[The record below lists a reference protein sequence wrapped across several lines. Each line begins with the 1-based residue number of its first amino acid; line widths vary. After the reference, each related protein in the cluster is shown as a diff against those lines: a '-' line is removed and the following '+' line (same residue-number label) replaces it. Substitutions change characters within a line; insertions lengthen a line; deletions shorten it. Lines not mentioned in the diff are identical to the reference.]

1 MDRGQKISQESR
13 MSSSQAPDL
22 VRRDAEALV
31 VAKAAIRA
39 AALLDIPNTVLAK
52 VLGVSEASISRMRAG
67 KFSLEQSPKAFELSV
82 LFVRLFRG
90 LDAIVGGDAAAARS
104 WLRTENT
111 ALRGTPISL
120 IQSVIGLTQTV
131 QYVDARR
138 ARI

>member
-1 MDRGQKISQESR
+1 MDRGRKISQESR

-22 VRRDAEALV
+22 VRRDAEAQV

-120 IQSVIGLTQTV
+120 IQSVIG
-131 QYVDARR
+131 
-138 ARI
+138 

>member
-1 MDRGQKISQESR
+1 MSQS
-13 MSSSQAPDL
+13 L
-22 VRRDAEALV
+22 VSEPPQSDAESQV
-31 VAKAAIRA
+31 VTKAAIRA

-52 VLGVSEASISRMRAG
+52 ILGVSEASVSRMRAG
-67 KFSLEQSPKAFELSV
+67 KFSLEQSSKAFELSV

-111 ALRGTPISL
+111 ALRGTPITL
-120 IQSVIGLTQTV
+120 IQSVTGLTQTV

>member
-1 MDRGQKISQESR
+1 
-13 MSSSQAPDL
+13 
-22 VRRDAEALV
+22 
-31 VAKAAIRA
+31 
-39 AALLDIPNTVLAK
+39 
-52 VLGVSEASISRMRAG
+52 VLGLSEASISRMRAG

>member
-1 MDRGQKISQESR
+1 MSQSLASARSESPAE
-13 MSSSQAPDL
+13 SQ
-22 VRRDAEALV
+22 V

-39 AALLDIPNTVLAK
+39 AAILDIPNTVLAK
-52 VLGVSEASISRMRAG
+52 VLGVSEASVSRMRAG
-67 KFSLEQSPKAFELSV
+67 KFSLEQSSKAFELSV

-111 ALRGTPISL
+111 ALRGTPITL
-120 IQSVIGLTQTV
+120 IQSVIGLTQAV

>member
-1 MDRGQKISQESR
+1 MSGFQASDLSQ
-13 MSSSQAPDL
+13 
-22 VRRDAEALV
+22 RDAEAQV

-67 KFSLEQSPKAFELSV
+67 KFNLEQSPKAFELSV

-90 LDAIVGGDAAAARS
+90 LDAIVGGDADAARS

-111 ALRGTPISL
+111 ALRGTPIRL

>member
-1 MDRGQKISQESR
+1 MTQL
-13 MSSSQAPDL
+13 QASEL
-22 VRRDAEALV
+22 SKGGVEFQV

-52 VLGVSEASISRMRAG
+52 VLGLSEASVSRMQAG

-111 ALRGTPISL
+111 ALRGTPMTL
-120 IQSVIGLTQTV
+120 IQSVTGLTQSV

>member
-1 MDRGQKISQESR
+1 MSQSIA
-13 MSSSQAPDL
+13 SNPS
-22 VRRDAEALV
+22 EADDEAQV

-52 VLGVSEASISRMRAG
+52 VLGVSEASVSRMRAG
-67 KFSLEQSPKAFELSV
+67 KFSLEQSSKSFELSV
-82 LFVRLFRG
+82 LFLRLFRS
-90 LDAIVGGDAAAARS
+90 LDAIVGGDPAAARS

-111 ALRGTPISL
+111 ALRGMPLTL
-120 IQSVIGLTQTV
+120 IQSVTGLTQTV

>member
-1 MDRGQKISQESR
+1 MSQSLASARSESPAE
-13 MSSSQAPDL
+13 SQ
-22 VRRDAEALV
+22 V

-39 AALLDIPNTVLAK
+39 AAILDIPNTVLAK
-52 VLGVSEASISRMRAG
+52 VLGVSEASVSRMRAG

-111 ALRGTPISL
+111 ALRGAPITL
-120 IQSVIGLTQTV
+120 IQSVIGLTQAV

>member
-1 MDRGQKISQESR
+1 MSQLLASDLSR
-13 MSSSQAPDL
+13 NE
-22 VRRDAEALV
+22 AEALV

-52 VLGVSEASISRMRAG
+52 VLGLSEASVSRMRAG

-104 WLRTENT
+104 WLKTENT
-111 ALRGTPISL
+111 ALRGKPLTL
-120 IQSVIGLTQTV
+120 IQSVTGLTQTV

-138 ARI
+138 ARV

>member
-1 MDRGQKISQESR
+1 MSQLQPSDLPQVNAES
-13 MSSSQAPDL
+13 Q
-22 VRRDAEALV
+22 V

-67 KFSLEQSPKAFELSV
+67 KFNLGQSPKAFELSV

-90 LDAIVGGDAAAARS
+90 LDAIVGGDAVAARS

-111 ALRGTPISL
+111 ALRGAPIAL
-120 IQSVIGLTQTV
+120 IQSVTGLTQTV

>member
-1 MDRGQKISQESR
+1 
-13 MSSSQAPDL
+13 MSSFQAPDL
-22 VRRDAEALV
+22 AQRDAEAQV

-39 AALLDIPNTVLAK
+39 AALLDISNTVLAK
-52 VLGVSEASISRMRAG
+52 VLGLSEASISRMRAG

>member
-1 MDRGQKISQESR
+1 MSQLLASDLSR
-13 MSSSQAPDL
+13 NE
-22 VRRDAEALV
+22 AEAQV

-52 VLGVSEASISRMRAG
+52 VLGLSEASVSRMRAG

-104 WLRTENT
+104 WLKTENT
-111 ALRGTPISL
+111 ALRGKPLTL
-120 IQSVIGLTQTV
+120 IQSVTGLTQTV

-138 ARI
+138 ARV

>member
-1 MDRGQKISQESR
+1 MTASLASERPQSE
-13 MSSSQAPDL
+13 
-22 VRRDAEALV
+22 AEAQV

-39 AALLDIPNTVLAK
+39 AALLDIPSTVLAK
-52 VLGVSEASISRMRAG
+52 VLGVSDASISRMRAG
-67 KFSLEQSPKAFELSV
+67 KFNLEQSPKAFELSV

-104 WLRTENT
+104 WLRTENA
-111 ALRGTPISL
+111 ALRGKPITL
-120 IQSVIGLTQTV
+120 IQSVTGLTQTV

>member
-1 MDRGQKISQESR
+1 MTQL
-13 MSSSQAPDL
+13 ATPDL
-22 VRRDAEALV
+22 SQSEAEYQV
-31 VAKAAIRA
+31 VAKATVRA
-39 AALLDIPNTVLAK
+39 AALLDVPNTVLAK
-52 VLGVSEASISRMRAG
+52 VLGVSEASVSRMRVG
-67 KFSLEQSPKAFELSV
+67 KFNLQQSPKAFELSV

-111 ALRGTPISL
+111 ALRGMPLTL
-120 IQSVIGLTQTV
+120 IQSVTGLAQTV

>member
-1 MDRGQKISQESR
+1 
-13 MSSSQAPDL
+13 MSSFQAPDL
-22 VRRDAEALV
+22 AQRDAEAQV

-39 AALLDIPNTVLAK
+39 AALLDISNTVLAK
-52 VLGVSEASISRMRAG
+52 VLGLSEASISRMRAG

-90 LDAIVGGDAAAARS
+90 LDAIVGGDAAAARA

>member
-1 MDRGQKISQESR
+1 MSQSL
-13 MSSSQAPDL
+13 SSDLSQG
-22 VRRDAEALV
+22 DAESQV

-39 AALLDIPNTVLAK
+39 AALLDISNTVLAK
-52 VLGVSEASISRMRAG
+52 VLGVSEASISRMRTG
-67 KFSLEQSPKAFELSV
+67 KFSPEPSSKAFELSV

-90 LDAIVGGDAAAARS
+90 LDAIAGGDAVAARS

-111 ALRGTPISL
+111 ALHGKPITL
-120 IQSVIGLTQTV
+120 IQSVTGLTQTV

>member
-1 MDRGQKISQESR
+1 MSQSLASDPSPGGAES
-13 MSSSQAPDL
+13 Q
-22 VRRDAEALV
+22 V

-52 VLGVSEASISRMRAG
+52 VLGVSEASVSRMRAG
-67 KFSLEQSPKAFELSV
+67 TFSPEPSSKAFELSV

-111 ALRGTPISL
+111 ALRGKPLTL
-120 IQSVIGLTQTV
+120 IQSVAGLMQTV

>member
-1 MDRGQKISQESR
+1 MSQVLPSDLSR
-13 MSSSQAPDL
+13 I
-22 VRRDAEALV
+22 DAGSRV
-31 VAKAAIRA
+31 VAKAATRA
-39 AALLDIPNTVLAK
+39 AAILDIPSTVLAK
-52 VLGVSEASISRMRAG
+52 VLGLSEASISRMRAG

-104 WLRTENT
+104 WLKTENT
-111 ALRGTPISL
+111 ALRGKPITL
-120 IQSVIGLTQTV
+120 IQSVTGLTRAV